1 LKKIGHDVTVLSGPN
16 EQVFGLSDEL
26 REVGIRHFKSRNIDK
41 MTVHNI
47 YKSKNDIKRILE
59 LKDVDV
65 IHAQGAIHALPA
77 YLAVRSIRSAERP
90 SIVTSVHSTPKEG
103 LLQKPKWMAMT
114 TILNMCSD
122 VILPVSDNT
131 RERLIRHGG
140 TPKKTITIHNAI
152 DLEVFDAASRRGKID
167 FGRDEIGKPTIVCV
181 ANLTPIKGQDY
192 YLMANAEVLRR
203 HPARFYV
210 VGSGPQRKY
219 LEELAHRLGIE
230 KEIVFTGRI
239 QWPEIYHFLSN
250 IADICVSSSISE
262 NFPFYV
268 LECMAAGKPIV
279 ATNVGG
285 VSECVID
292 GVTGYLVPPK
302 DPASLAIAIGKLI
315 DDPDHA
321 RKMGAEARKT
331 VEQKFSMQV
340 VTKKLCEIY
349 ESAVRSKQS
358 PTE

>member
-16 EQVFGLSDEL
+16 EQVTGLSDEL

-90 SIVTSVHSTPKEG
+90 SIVTNVHSTPKEG
-103 LLQKPKWMAMT
+103 FLQKPKWTVMT
-114 TILNMCSD
+114 TILNLCSD
-122 VILPVSDNT
+122 VILPVSNNT
-131 RERLIRHGG
+131 RERLIKHGVA
-140 TPKKTITIHNAI
+140 PKKTITIHNAI
-152 DLEVFDAASRRGKID
+152 DLDVFDAASRRGKID
-167 FGRDEIGKPTIVCV
+167 FKRDEIGKPTIVCV

-192 YLMANAEVLRR
+192 YLMANAKVLRQ

-210 VGSGPQRKY
+210 VGSGPQRKH
-219 LEELAHRLGIE
+219 LEELARRLGIE

-239 QWPEIYHFLSN
+239 QWPKIYHFLSN
-250 IADICVSSSISE
+250 IADICISSSISE
-262 NFPFYV
+262 NFPFYI

-302 DPASLAIAIGKLI
+302 DPSSLAIAISKLI

-331 VEQKFSMQV
+331 VERKFSMQV
-340 VTKKLCEIY
+340 MTRKLAEIY
-349 ESAVRSKQS
+349 EFAVRSG
-358 PTE
+358 